1 MPDIAQLLQSGGNGW
16 MYLPIAVL
24 LGALH
29 GLEPGHS
36 KTMMAAYIVAIRG
49 TIGQA
54 ALLGVCAAL
63 SHSLVVWIVAMA
75 GLSLGRDILN
85 THFEAWLLIASG
97 VIILGI
103 AAWMVWRT
111 GQSLGWF
118 RRHHHVHHPHH
129 DDHHRHD
136 EVRTID
142 TGHGIV
148 ELSLVEDGVP
158 PRWRL
163 RTISGNAWKAED
175 VLVETDRR
183 DGTGERFRFVERDGY
198 LESAGEI
205 PEPHAFTARVRLSHG
220 NHAHSYM
227 VAFSEHDHDHKHDD
241 GHVDEDGH
249 EREHAEQIARQL
261 AANGGNVTTAQIA
274 LFGITGGLIP
284 CPASITVLLICL
296 QLGQFTLGAATVAA
310 FSLGLAIT
318 MVSIGVAAAWG
329 VQRAS
334 KGINVSDR
342 LLRRL
347 PLASAGLV
355 GVLGAVML
363 MQGFVDLAAPATAL
377 SQEHSMERIA
387 RPNEVPEAA

>member
-1 MPDIAQLLQSGGNGW
+1 MPDFAELLRAGGNGW
-16 MYLPIAVL
+16 FYLPFAVL

-54 ALLGVCAAL
+54 VLLGVCAAL
-63 SHSLVVWIVAMA
+63 SHSLVVWIVALV
-75 GLSLGRDILN
+75 GLSLGREIL
-85 THFEAWLLIASG
+85 TSHFEAWLLIASG
-97 VIILGI
+97 VIILAI
-103 AAWMVWRT
+103 AGWMLWRT

-118 RRHHHVHHPHH
+118 RRRPHGHHAH
-129 DDHHRHD
+129 DHHD
-136 EVRTID
+136 EVRTVD
-142 TGHGIV
+142 TGHGVV
-148 ELSLVEDGVP
+148 ELSIFEDGVP

-163 RTISGNAWKAED
+163 RTLSGTPWKAD
-175 VLVETDRR
+175 NVLVQTVRG
-183 DGTGERFRFVERDGY
+183 DGSGECFRFVERGGY
-198 LESAGEI
+198 LEATGEI
-205 PEPHAFTARVRLSHG
+205 PEPHEFVAHMRLSHG
-220 NHAHSYM
+220 DHAHTYELT
-227 VAFSEHDHDHKHDD
+227 FTEHDHDRHHQDHDD
-241 GHVDEDGH
+241 GGHAEDAH

-261 AANGGNVTTAQIA
+261 ATNGGQVTTGQIA

-310 FSLGLAIT
+310 FSVGLAIT

-329 VQRAS
+329 VHHAS
-334 KGINVSDR
+334 KRINFPEA

-355 GVLGAVML
+355 AVLGMIML
-363 MQGFVDLAAPATAL
+363 VQGAVDLGAPATPL
-377 SQEHSMERIA
+377 S
-387 RPNEVPEAA
+387 

>member
-16 MYLPIAVL
+16 LYLPFAVL

-54 ALLGVCAAL
+54 VLLGVCAAL
-63 SHSLVVWIVAMA
+63 SHSLVVWVMAML

-85 THFEAWLLIASG
+85 SHFEAWLLIASG
-97 VIILGI
+97 IIIIGI

-111 GQSLGWF
+111 GRSIGWF
-118 RRHHHVHHPHH
+118 RQHRHGHHY
-129 DDHHRHD
+129 DHHHD

-148 ELSLVEDGVP
+148 ELSILEDGVP

-163 RTISGNAWKAED
+163 RTVSGSAWSAED
-175 VLVETDRR
+175 VLVETDRG
-183 DGTGERFRFVERDGY
+183 DGSGERFTFVERDGH

-205 PEPHAFTARVRLSHG
+205 PEPHAFTVRVRLSHG
-220 NHAHSYM
+220 NHAHFYT
-227 VAFSEHDHDHKHDD
+227 VTFAEHEH
-241 GHVDEDGH
+241 GHHHHAENDEDAH
-249 EREHAEQIARQL
+249 ESEHAEQIARQL
-261 AANGGNVTTAQIA
+261 AANGGNVTTGQIA

-329 VQRAS
+329 VRHAS
-334 KGINVSDR
+334 KRINLSDR

-355 GVLGAVML
+355 GILGAIML
-363 MQGFVDLAAPATAL
+363 VQGFIDLAAPATAL
-377 SQEHSMERIA
+377 S
-387 RPNEVPEAA
+387 

>member
-16 MYLPIAVL
+16 LYLPIAVL

-54 ALLGVCAAL
+54 ILLGVCAAL
-63 SHSLVVWIVAMA
+63 SHSLIVWIVAML
-75 GLSLGRDILN
+75 GLSLGREILN
-85 THFEAWLLIASG
+85 SHFEAWLLIASG

-103 AAWMVWRT
+103 AAWMLWRT
-111 GQSLGWF
+111 GRSLGWF
-118 RRHHHVHHPHH
+118 RHRHHGHHH
-129 DDHHRHD
+129 DHHHD

-142 TGHGIV
+142 TGHGVV
-148 ELSLVEDGVP
+148 ELSIFEDGVP

-163 RTISGNAWKAED
+163 RTVSGAAWKAED
-175 VLVETDRR
+175 VLVTTERE
-183 DGTGERFRFVERDGY
+183 DGSGERFRFVARNGY

-205 PEPHAFTARVRLSHG
+205 PEPHAFTAHLRLAHG
-220 NHAHSYM
+220 DHAHTYKITF
-227 VAFSEHDHDHKHDD
+227 AEHDHGHHHSHDHAH
-241 GHVDEDGH
+241 HDEDAH

-261 AANGGNVTTAQIA
+261 ATNGGHVTTGQIA

-318 MVSIGVAAAWG
+318 MVSIGVVAAWG
-329 VQRAS
+329 VRHAS
-334 KGINVSDR
+334 KRITLSDR

-347 PLASAGLV
+347 PLASVTLVAGL
-355 GVLGAVML
+355 GAIML
-363 MQGFVDLAAPATAL
+363 VQGFIRLAAPATTL
-377 SQEHSMERIA
+377 S
-387 RPNEVPEAA
+387 

>member
-1 MPDIAQLLQSGGNGW
+1 MPDIAQLLQSGSNGW
-16 MYLPIAVL
+16 LYLPVAVL

-54 ALLGVCAAL
+54 VLLGICAAL
-63 SHSLVVWIVAMA
+63 SHSLVVWIVAML

-85 THFEAWLLIASG
+85 SHFEGWLLIASG
-97 VIILGI
+97 VIIIGI
-103 AAWMVWRT
+103 AAWMIWRT
-111 GQSLGWF
+111 GRSLGWF
-118 RRHHHVHHPHH
+118 RQRHHGHHH
-129 DDHHRHD
+129 DHDAHHHGD
-136 EVRTID
+136 EARIID
-142 TGHGIV
+142 TGHGVV
-148 ELSLVEDGVP
+148 ELSIFEDGVP

-163 RTISGNAWKAED
+163 RILSGSAWRAED
-175 VLVETDRR
+175 VLVETIR
-183 DGTGERFRFVERDGY
+183 DDGSGERFRFVERDGY

-205 PEPHAFTARVRLSHG
+205 PEPHAFTARLRLSHG
-220 NHAHSYM
+220 DHAHTYK
-227 VAFSEHDHDHKHDD
+227 ATFAEHDHGHHHDHAEH
-241 GHVDEDGH
+241 DEDAH

-329 VQRAS
+329 VQHAAKRV
-334 KGINVSDR
+334 NFSDH

-355 GVLGAVML
+355 GILGVVML
-363 MQGFVDLAAPATAL
+363 VQGFVDLAAPVTAL
-377 SQEHSMERIA
+377 S
-387 RPNEVPEAA
+387 

>member
-16 MYLPIAVL
+16 IYLPIAVL

-54 ALLGVCAAL
+54 ILLGVCAAL
-63 SHSLVVWIVAMA
+63 SHSLIVWIVAML
-75 GLSLGRDILN
+75 GLSFGREILN
-85 THFEAWLLIASG
+85 SHFEAWLLIGSG
-97 VIILGI
+97 VIIIGI
-103 AAWMVWRT
+103 AAWMFWRT
-111 GQSLGWF
+111 GQSIVWF
-118 RRHHHVHHPHH
+118 RLHHHGPHH
-129 DDHHRHD
+129 HHGHDHHHD

-148 ELSLVEDGVP
+148 ELSIFEEGVP

-175 VLVETDRR
+175 VLVETDRG

-198 LESAGEI
+198 LESSGEI
-205 PEPHAFTARVRLSHG
+205 PEPHEFTARVRLAHG
-220 NHAHSYM
+220 DHAHTYT
-227 VAFSEHDHDHKHDD
+227 VTFAEHDHGHHHHDHAEH
-241 GHVDEDGH
+241 DEDAH

-261 AANGGNVTTAQIA
+261 AANNGQVTTWQIA

-329 VQRAS
+329 VQHAS
-334 KGINVSDR
+334 KRINLSDR

-355 GVLGAVML
+355 GILGAIML
-363 MQGFVDLAAPATAL
+363 VQGFVDLAAPATAL
-377 SQEHSMERIA
+377 S
-387 RPNEVPEAA
+387 

>member
-16 MYLPIAVL
+16 IYLPIAVL

-54 ALLGVCAAL
+54 ILLGVCAAL
-63 SHSLVVWIVAMA
+63 SHSLIVWIVAML

-85 THFEAWLLIASG
+85 SHFEAWLLIASG

-103 AAWMVWRT
+103 AAWMFWRT
-111 GQSLGWF
+111 GRSLGWF
-118 RRHHHVHHPHH
+118 RHDHLGHHDHHHDH
-129 DDHHRHD
+129 DDHHQHD

-142 TGHGIV
+142 TGHGAV
-148 ELSLVEDGVP
+148 ELSIFEDGVS

-163 RTISGNAWKAED
+163 RTLSGNAWKAED
-175 VLVETDRR
+175 VLVTTDRG
-183 DGTGERFRFVERDGY
+183 DGSGERFRFVERDGY

-205 PEPHAFTARVRLSHG
+205 PEPHAFTARVRLAHG
-220 NHAHSYM
+220 DHAHTYAVSF
-227 VAFSEHDHDHKHDD
+227 AEHGHGHHHHAEHD
-241 GHVDEDGH
+241 EDAH

-261 AANGGNVTTAQIA
+261 AANNGQVTTAQIA

-329 VQRAS
+329 VQHAS
-334 KGINVSDR
+334 KRINLSDR

-355 GVLGAVML
+355 GVLGTIML
-363 MQGFVDLAAPATAL
+363 VQGFIDLAAPATPL
-377 SQEHSMERIA
+377 S
-387 RPNEVPEAA
+387 

>member
-16 MYLPIAVL
+16 LYLPFAVL
-24 LGALH
+24 LGAVH

-54 ALLGVCAAL
+54 ILLGLCAAL
-63 SHSLVVWIVAMA
+63 SHSLIVWIVAML
-75 GLSLGRDILN
+75 GLSLGREILN
-85 THFEAWLLIASG
+85 SHFEAWLLIASG

-103 AAWMVWRT
+103 AAWMFWRT

-118 RRHHHVHHPHH
+118 RRSHHYGHHHHGH
-129 DDHHRHD
+129 DDHHHD

-148 ELSLVEDGVP
+148 ELSVFEDGVP

-163 RTISGNAWKAED
+163 RTRSGHGWAAED
-175 VLVETDRR
+175 VTVETERADGSRQVFAFVDR
-183 DGTGERFRFVERDGY
+183 GSY
-198 LESAGEI
+198 LESIEEI
-205 PEPHAFTARVRLSHG
+205 PEPHAFTARVRLSHDD
-220 NHAHSYM
+220 HAHTYM
-227 VAFSEHDHDHKHDD
+227 VAFAEHDYDHHHDHAHL
-241 GHVDEDGH
+241 DEDAH

-261 AANGGNVTTAQIA
+261 AANGGNVTTGQIA

-329 VQRAS
+329 IQHAS
-334 KGINVSDR
+334 KKINLSDR

-347 PLASAGLV
+347 PVASAGLV
-355 GVLGAVML
+355 GVLGVIML
-363 MQGFVDLAAPATAL
+363 VQGLVDLSAPVTAL
-377 SQEHSMERIA
+377 S
-387 RPNEVPEAA
+387 

>member
-16 MYLPIAVL
+16 IYLPIAVL

-54 ALLGVCAAL
+54 ILLGVCAAL
-63 SHSLVVWIVAMA
+63 SHSLIVWIVAML
-75 GLSLGRDILN
+75 GLSFGREILN
-85 THFEAWLLIASG
+85 SHFEAWLLIGSG
-97 VIILGI
+97 VIIIGI
-103 AAWMVWRT
+103 AAWMFWRT
-111 GQSLGWF
+111 GQSIVWF
-118 RRHHHVHHPHH
+118 RLHHHGPHH
-129 DDHHRHD
+129 HHGHDHHHD

-148 ELSLVEDGVP
+148 ELSIFEEGVP

-175 VLVETDRR
+175 VLVETDRG

-198 LESAGEI
+198 LESSGEI
-205 PEPHAFTARVRLSHG
+205 PEPHEFTARVRLAHG
-220 NHAHSYM
+220 DHAHTYT
-227 VAFSEHDHDHKHDD
+227 VTFAEHDHGHHHHDHAEH
-241 GHVDEDGH
+241 DEDAH

-261 AANGGNVTTAQIA
+261 VANNGQVTTWQIA

-329 VQRAS
+329 VQHAS
-334 KGINVSDR
+334 KRINLSDR

-355 GVLGAVML
+355 GILGAIML
-363 MQGFVDLAAPATAL
+363 VQGFVDLAAPATAL
-377 SQEHSMERIA
+377 S
-387 RPNEVPEAA
+387 

>member
-1 MPDIAQLLQSGGNGW
+1 MPDIAEILRAGGNGW
-16 MYLPIAVL
+16 LYLPFAVL

-54 ALLGVCAAL
+54 VLLGVCAAL
-63 SHSLVVWIVAMA
+63 SHSLIVWIVAML
-75 GLSLGRDILN
+75 GLSLGREIL
-85 THFEAWLLIASG
+85 TSHFEAWLLIASG

-103 AAWMVWRT
+103 AAWMLWRT

-118 RRHHHVHHPHH
+118 RRHHGHGHHHHSH
-129 DDHHRHD
+129 DDHHG

-142 TGHGIV
+142 TGHGVV
-148 ELSLVEDGVP
+148 ELSISEGGVP

-163 RTISGNAWKAED
+163 RTVSGEVWRAED
-175 VLVETDRR
+175 VLVETDRG
-183 DGTGERFRFVERDGY
+183 DSSGERFRFVERDGH

-205 PEPHAFTARVRLSHG
+205 PEPHEFTVRVRLAHG
-220 NHAHSYM
+220 DHAHTYKLTF
-227 VAFSEHDHDHKHDD
+227 AEHNHDHGHHHDHVH
-241 GHVDEDGH
+241 HVGDAH

-261 AANGGNVTTAQIA
+261 AANGGSVTTGQIA

-296 QLGQFTLGAATVAA
+296 QLGEFTLGAATVAA

-329 VQRAS
+329 VQHAS
-334 KGINVSDR
+334 KRINVSDR

-363 MQGFVDLAAPATAL
+363 VQGFLDLAAPLTTL
-377 SQEHSMERIA
+377 T
-387 RPNEVPEAA
+387 

>member
-16 MYLPIAVL
+16 MYLPFAVL

-54 ALLGVCAAL
+54 VLLGVCAAL
-63 SHSLVVWIVAMA
+63 SHSLIVWIVAML
-75 GLSLGRDILN
+75 GLSFGREILN
-85 THFEAWLLIASG
+85 SHFEAWLLIASG
-97 VIILGI
+97 VIILSI
-103 AAWMVWRT
+103 AAWMFWRT
-111 GQSLGWF
+111 GQSIGWF
-118 RRHHHVHHPHH
+118 RRHHHGHHHGHDHHHEH
-129 DDHHRHD
+129 DDHHHD
-136 EVRTID
+136 EVQTID
-142 TGHGIV
+142 TGHGV
-148 ELSLVEDGVP
+148 VALSIFEDGVP

-163 RTISGNAWKAED
+163 RTVSGDAWKAED
-175 VLVETDRR
+175 VLVETDRG
-183 DGTGERFRFVERDGY
+183 DGSGERFRFVERDGY

-220 NHAHSYM
+220 DHAHTYKLT
-227 VAFSEHDHDHKHDD
+227 FSEHDHGHEHHHDHAEH
-241 GHVDEDGH
+241 DEDAH

-261 AANGGNVTTAQIA
+261 AANNGQVTTWQIA

-296 QLGQFTLGAATVAA
+296 QLGQVTLGAATVAA

-329 VQRAS
+329 VQHAS
-334 KGINVSDR
+334 KRINLSDR

-355 GVLGAVML
+355 GVLGAIML
-363 MQGFVDLAAPATAL
+363 VQGFVDLAAPATAL
-377 SQEHSMERIA
+377 S
-387 RPNEVPEAA
+387 

>member
-16 MYLPIAVL
+16 IYLPIAVL

-54 ALLGVCAAL
+54 ILLGTCAAL
-63 SHSLVVWIVAMA
+63 SHSLIVWIVAMV

-85 THFEAWLLIASG
+85 SHFEAWLLIASG
-97 VIILGI
+97 VIIIGI
-103 AAWMVWRT
+103 AVWMFWRT

-118 RRHHHVHHPHH
+118 RRHHHGHRHDHDGCHH
-129 DDHHRHD
+129 HD
-136 EVRTID
+136 EVRAID
-142 TGHGIV
+142 TGHGVV
-148 ELSLVEDGVP
+148 ELSIFEDGVP

-163 RTISGNAWKAED
+163 RTLSGNAWRADD
-175 VLVETDRR
+175 VLVETDRG
-183 DGTGERFRFVERDGY
+183 DGSGERFRFIERDGY

-205 PEPHAFTARVRLSHG
+205 PEPHAFSARVRLSHG
-220 NHAHSYM
+220 DHAHTYT
-227 VAFSEHDHDHKHDD
+227 VAFAEHDR
-241 GHVDEDGH
+241 GHHHHAEHDEDAH

-329 VQRAS
+329 VQHAAKR
-334 KGINVSDR
+334 INFSDR

-355 GVLGAVML
+355 GVLGAIML
-363 MQGFVDLAAPATAL
+363 VQGFVDLAAPATAL
-377 SQEHSMERIA
+377 S
-387 RPNEVPEAA
+387 

>member
-1 MPDIAQLLQSGGNGW
+1 
-16 MYLPIAVL
+16 
-24 LGALH
+24 
-29 GLEPGHS
+29 
-36 KTMMAAYIVAIRG
+36 MMAAYIVAIRG

-54 ALLGVCAAL
+54 VLLGVCAAL
-63 SHSLVVWIVAMA
+63 SHSLIVWIVAML
-75 GLSLGRDILN
+75 GLSLGREIL
-85 THFEAWLLIASG
+85 TSHFEAWLLIASG

-103 AAWMVWRT
+103 AAWMLWRT

-118 RRHHHVHHPHH
+118 DGVDHHGHEHHGHGDHHH
-129 DDHHRHD
+129 HD
-136 EVRTID
+136 EIRTID
-142 TGHGIV
+142 TGHGVV
-148 ELSLVEDGVP
+148 ELSIFEDGVP

-163 RTISGNAWKAED
+163 RTVSGRMEGRGRAGR
-175 VLVETDRR
+175 DRAR
-183 DGTGERFRFVERDGY
+183 RTARERFRFVERDGY

-205 PEPHAFTARVRLSHG
+205 PEPHDFTARLRLSHG
-220 NHAHSYM
+220 DHAHTYK
-227 VAFSEHDHDHKHDD
+227 VTFAEHDHDRHD
-241 GHVDEDGH
+241 HAHHDEDAH

-261 AANGGNVTTAQIA
+261 AANGGNVTTGQIA

-329 VQRAS
+329 VHHAS
-334 KGINVSDR
+334 KRINLSDR

-355 GVLGAVML
+355 GVLGVIML
-363 MQGFVDLAAPATAL
+363 VQGVVDFASPATAL
-377 SQEHSMERIA
+377 S
-387 RPNEVPEAA
+387 

>member
-1 MPDIAQLLQSGGNGW
+1 MPDIAQILQSGGNGW
-16 MYLPIAVL
+16 LYLPFAVL

-54 ALLGVCAAL
+54 ILLGVCAAL
-63 SHSLVVWIVAMA
+63 SHSLIVWLVAMA
-75 GLSLGRDILN
+75 GLSLGREIL
-85 THFEAWLLIASG
+85 TSHFEAWLLIASG

-103 AAWMVWRT
+103 AAWMLWRT

-118 RRHHHVHHPHH
+118 RRHHHGHHHHGHDHH
-129 DDHHRHD
+129 DDHDDHHHD

-142 TGHGIV
+142 TGHGVV
-148 ELSLVEDGVP
+148 ELSIFEDGVP

-163 RTISGNAWKAED
+163 RTMSGNPWRAED
-175 VLVETDRR
+175 VLVTTERE
-183 DGTGERFRFVERDGY
+183 DGSGERFRFVERDGY

-205 PEPHAFTARVRLSHG
+205 PEPHEFTARVRLAHG
-220 NHAHSYM
+220 DHAHTYK
-227 VAFSEHDHDHKHDD
+227 VTFAEHDHGHEHHHDHAEH
-241 GHVDEDGH
+241 DEDAH

-261 AANGGNVTTAQIA
+261 AANGGNVTTGQIA

-329 VQRAS
+329 IQHAS
-334 KGINVSDR
+334 KRINFSDR

-355 GVLGAVML
+355 GVLGVIML
-363 MQGFVDLAAPATAL
+363 VQGFVDLAAPASAL
-377 SQEHSMERIA
+377 S
-387 RPNEVPEAA
+387 

>member
-1 MPDIAQLLQSGGNGW
+1 MPDIAQILQSGGNGW
-16 MYLPIAVL
+16 LYLPIAVL

-54 ALLGVCAAL
+54 VLLGVCAAL
-63 SHSLVVWIVAMA
+63 SHSLVVWIVAML

-85 THFEAWLLIASG
+85 SHFEAWLLIASG

-103 AAWMVWRT
+103 AAWMIWRT
-111 GQSLGWF
+111 GRSLGWF
-118 RRHHHVHHPHH
+118 RRDHHGHHHDLH
-129 DDHHRHD
+129 DHHHG
-136 EVRTID
+136 EIRTID
-142 TGHGIV
+142 TGHGVV
-148 ELSLVEDGVP
+148 ELSIFEGGVP

-163 RTISGNAWKAED
+163 RSLSGSAWRAAD

-183 DGTGERFRFVERDGY
+183 DGSGERFRFVERDGY
-198 LESAGEI
+198 LESTGEI
-205 PEPHAFTARVRLSHG
+205 PESHAFTARLRLSHG
-220 NHAHSYM
+220 DHAHTYT
-227 VAFSEHDHDHKHDD
+227 ATFAEHDH
-241 GHVDEDGH
+241 GHHHRAVHDEDAH
-249 EREHAEQIARQL
+249 EREHADQIARQL

-318 MVSIGVAAAWG
+318 MVSVGVAAAWG
-329 VQRAS
+329 VQHAS
-334 KGINVSDR
+334 KRINFSDR

-347 PLASAGLV
+347 PLASACLV
-355 GVLGAVML
+355 GVLGTVML
-363 MQGFVDLAAPATAL
+363 VQGVVDLVAPVTPL
-377 SQEHSMERIA
+377 S
-387 RPNEVPEAA
+387 

>member
-16 MYLPIAVL
+16 LYLPFAVL

-54 ALLGVCAAL
+54 VLLGVCVAL
-63 SHSLVVWIVAMA
+63 SHSLIVWIVAML
-75 GLSLGRDILN
+75 GLSLGKEILN
-85 THFEAWLLIASG
+85 SHFEAWLLIASG

-103 AAWMVWRT
+103 AAWMFWRT

-118 RRHHHVHHPHH
+118 RRSHHHGHHHHGH
-129 DDHHRHD
+129 DDHHHD

-142 TGHGIV
+142 AGHGIV
-148 ELSLVEDGVP
+148 ELSVFEDRVP

-163 RTISGNAWKAED
+163 RTQSGHGWAAED
-175 VLVETDRR
+175 VTVETERP
-183 DGTGERFRFVERDGY
+183 DGTRQVFAFVDRGGY
-198 LESAGEI
+198 LESVEEI
-205 PEPHAFTARVRLSHG
+205 PEPHVFTARVRLAHDD
-220 NHAHSYM
+220 HAHTYT
-227 VAFSEHDHDHKHDD
+227 VAFSEHDHHHDHAEL
-241 GHVDEDGH
+241 DEDAH

-261 AANGGNVTTAQIA
+261 AANNGQVTTGQIA

-329 VQRAS
+329 IQNAS
-334 KGINVSDR
+334 KRINLSDR

-347 PLASAGLV
+347 PLASTGLV
-355 GVLGAVML
+355 GVLGAIML
-363 MQGFVDLAAPATAL
+363 VQGFADLAAPATAL
-377 SQEHSMERIA
+377 S
-387 RPNEVPEAA
+387 

>member
-16 MYLPIAVL
+16 LYLPFAVL

-54 ALLGVCAAL
+54 VLLGVCAAL
-63 SHSLVVWIVAMA
+63 SHSLIVWVVAMA

-97 VIILGI
+97 MIIIGI

-111 GQSLGWF
+111 GQTLGWF
-118 RRHHHVHHPHH
+118 RRHYHG
-129 DDHHRHD
+129 HHRHD
-136 EVRTID
+136 EVRIID

-148 ELSLVEDGVP
+148 ELSIFEDGVP

-163 RTISGNAWKAED
+163 RTVSGNPWEAKD
-175 VLVETDRR
+175 VLVETDRS
-183 DGTGERFRFVERDGY
+183 DGSGERFSFVERDGY

-220 NHAHSYM
+220 DHAHTYV
-227 VAFSEHDHDHKHDD
+227 VAFSEHDHDHRHD
-241 GHVDEDGH
+241 HAHLDEDAH

-261 AANGGNVTTAQIA
+261 ATNGGNVTTGQIA

-334 KGINVSDR
+334 KRINVSDR

-355 GVLGAVML
+355 GVLGAIML
-363 MQGFVDLAAPATAL
+363 VQGFVDLAAPATTL
-377 SQEHSMERIA
+377 S
-387 RPNEVPEAA
+387 

>member
-1 MPDIAQLLQSGGNGW
+1 MPDIAQLLQSGGNRW
-16 MYLPIAVL
+16 LHLPFAVL

-54 ALLGVCAAL
+54 ILLGVCAAL

-75 GLSLGRDILN
+75 GLSFGREILN
-85 THFEAWLLIASG
+85 SHFEAWLLITSG
-97 VIILGI
+97 VIIIGI
-103 AAWMVWRT
+103 AAWMFWRT
-111 GQSLGWF
+111 GQSIGWF
-118 RRHHHVHHPHH
+118 RRHHHGHHHH
-129 DDHHRHD
+129 HNHDHDGHHHD

-148 ELSLVEDGVP
+148 ELSVFEDGVP

-163 RTISGNAWKAED
+163 RTLSGHGWAPQDVTAET
-175 VLVETDRR
+175 ERP
-183 DGTGERFRFVERDGY
+183 DGSRQAFAFVDQGSY
-198 LESAGEI
+198 LESVEEI
-205 PEPHAFTARVRLSHG
+205 PEPHAFTARMRLSHG
-220 NHAHSYM
+220 DHAHTYA
-227 VAFSEHDHDHKHDD
+227 VTFAEHDHDHHHD
-241 GHVDEDGH
+241 HAHLDEDAH

-261 AANGGNVTTAQIA
+261 AANGGNVTTVQIA

-329 VQRAS
+329 IQHAS
-334 KGINVSDR
+334 KKINFSDR

-355 GVLGAVML
+355 GVLGAIML
-363 MQGFVDLAAPATAL
+363 VQGFVDLAAPATAL
-377 SQEHSMERIA
+377 S
-387 RPNEVPEAA
+387 

>member
-16 MYLPIAVL
+16 IYLPIAVL

-54 ALLGVCAAL
+54 ILLGVCAAL
-63 SHSLVVWIVAMA
+63 SHSLVVWVVAML
-75 GLSLGRDILN
+75 GLSLGREILN
-85 THFEAWLLIASG
+85 SHFEAWLLIASG

-103 AAWMVWRT
+103 AAWMLWRT
-111 GQSLGWF
+111 GQSLGWS
-118 RRHHHVHHPHH
+118 RRSHHHGHHHH
-129 DDHHRHD
+129 DHDHGHD

-142 TGHGIV
+142 TGHGTL
-148 ELSLVEDGVP
+148 ELSIFEDDVP

-163 RTISGNAWKAED
+163 RTLSGNAWRAED
-175 VLVETDRR
+175 VLIETERG
-183 DGTGERFRFVERDGY
+183 DGSKERFRFVERDGY
-198 LESAGEI
+198 LESTGEI
-205 PEPHAFTARVRLSHG
+205 PEPHEFTACLRLAHG
-220 NHAHSYM
+220 DHAHTYK
-227 VAFSEHDHDHKHDD
+227 VTFAEHNHHHDHADH
-241 GHVDEDGH
+241 DEDAH

-261 AANGGNVTTAQIA
+261 AANNGQVTTGQIA

-318 MVSIGVAAAWG
+318 MVSIGVVAAWG
-329 VQRAS
+329 VHHAS
-334 KGINVSDR
+334 KRINLSDR
-342 LLRRL
+342 ILRRL

-355 GVLGAVML
+355 GFLGLIML
-363 MQGFVDLAAPATAL
+363 VQGIVDLMGPVTAL
-377 SQEHSMERIA
+377 S
-387 RPNEVPEAA
+387 

>member
-1 MPDIAQLLQSGGNGW
+1 MPDIAEILRAGGNGW
-16 MYLPIAVL
+16 VYLPIAVL

-49 TIGQA
+49 TVGQA
-54 ALLGVCAAL
+54 VLLGVCAAL
-63 SHSLVVWIVAMA
+63 SHSLVVWIVAMV
-75 GLSLGRDILN
+75 GLSLGREIL
-85 THFEAWLLIASG
+85 TSHFEAWLLIASG

-103 AAWMVWRT
+103 AAWMLWRT

-118 RRHHHVHHPHH
+118 RRHHHGHHHH
-129 DDHHRHD
+129 GHADRHHHD

-142 TGHGIV
+142 TGHGVV
-148 ELSLVEDGVP
+148 ELSIFEDGVP

-163 RTISGNAWKAED
+163 HTVSGTPWRAEN
-175 VLVETDRR
+175 VLVETERR
-183 DGTGERFRFVERDGY
+183 DGSGERFRFVEWDGY
-198 LESAGEI
+198 VESAGGI
-205 PEPHAFTARVRLSHG
+205 PEPHNFTARLRLAHG
-220 NHAHSYM
+220 DHAHTYT
-227 VAFSEHDHDHKHDD
+227 VTFPAHDHDRGHD
-241 GHVDEDGH
+241 HAHRDEDAH

-261 AANGGNVTTAQIA
+261 AANGGNVTMGQIA

-329 VQRAS
+329 VHHAS
-334 KGINVSDR
+334 KRINLSERV
-342 LLRRL
+342 LRQL

-355 GVLGAVML
+355 ATLGAIML
-363 MQGFVDLAAPATAL
+363 VQGVTELATPATAL
-377 SQEHSMERIA
+377 S
-387 RPNEVPEAA
+387 